1 MRVSHSPGPLLV
13 AGIAAA
19 AVVTAL
25 TVTPAYAQFDPTPPP
40 NCEQGSETD
49 RECNQEE
56 TSEGNGNGGGQG
68 GSCAFMGVSVN
79 CYEPG
84 YGTWVGTPSPLRI
97 APASPVR
104 SAAAAPSLAGCYA
117 QPSGA
122 PWGGQPPPEDVDPDE
137 EGFWAELSCFGDV
150 PVMPPP
156 SWAAAVWLPGAPAGP
171 DPEELA
177 RRALASITLLPPQFT
192 LAPPASGSVPL
203 GMPVW
208 LAVEETAAS
217 WGPIGSGPVCDQGLC
232 VTVTAVAEQ
241 VNWNLG
247 DGGELTCTRGQNRP
261 WRAGMNFLN
270 PGDACHH
277 FYPQPSRGEP
287 GGSFAATAAVT
298 WRAEWEGGGQSGVFV
313 DITDVCGAS
322 STDPCV
328 STVDI
333 TVEEIQVVG
342 AR

>member
-1 MRVSHSPGPLLV
+1 MRLSHRAGLLLAGFGLVAMFTMMTAVAATAQIGPTPGP
-13 AGIAAA
+13 
-19 AVVTAL
+19 
-25 TVTPAYAQFDPTPPP
+25 D
-40 NCEQGSETD
+40 CEEGSETE
-49 RECNQEE
+49 RECREDE
-56 TSEGNGNGGGQG
+56 SGDGDTGDGGQG
-68 GSCAFMGVSVN
+68 GRCTWMGVSVS

-84 YGTWVGTPSPLRI
+84 YGTWVGTPSPLRT
-97 APASPVR
+97 APGSPVL
-104 SAAAAPSLAGCYA
+104 SVPTAPPLEGCYA

-122 PWGGQPPPEDVDPDE
+122 PWGGQPPPEDVDPDA
-137 EGFWAELSCFGDV
+137 EGYWAQLSCFGEA

-156 SWAAAVWLPGAPAGP
+156 SWASAVWLAGAPAGP

-177 RRALASITLLPPQFT
+177 RRAVASITLLPPQVT
-192 LAPPASGSVPL
+192 LNPPTSGSVPL

-208 LAVEETAAS
+208 LALEETAAS
-217 WGPIGSGPVCDQGLC
+217 WGPTSSGPVCDQGLC

-241 VNWNLG
+241 VTWSLG
-247 DGGELTCTRGQNRP
+247 DGSDPLTCTRGQNRP
-261 WRAGMNFLN
+261 WRPGMSFLN
-270 PGDACHH
+270 PGNACHH
-277 FYPQPSRGEP
+277 FYPQPSRTHP
-287 GGSFAATAAVT
+287 GGSFTATATLT
-298 WRAEWEGGGQSGVFV
+298 WRAEWEGGGQSGTFT